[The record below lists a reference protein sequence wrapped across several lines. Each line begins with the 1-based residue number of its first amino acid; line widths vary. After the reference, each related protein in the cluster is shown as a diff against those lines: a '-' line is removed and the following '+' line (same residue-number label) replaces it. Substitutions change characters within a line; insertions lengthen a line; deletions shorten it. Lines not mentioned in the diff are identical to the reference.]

1 LDAGCCAPGVKHFAI
16 WRPTHYRSAMARLR
30 GLALALLAG
39 ALVPT
44 SLHAHGG
51 PPDITFWGPFPSGT
65 AHCLR
70 MMGQAT
76 QRCVQR
82 VLALQHECMDAEL
95 AGQTCDR
102 TLRDQRVEAEK
113 ITARSVVG
121 TECTGGQ
128 LTELHFINPDDA
140 RTDITK
146 TCTDQPNA
154 VMSVA
159 YAPAMAGASAAA
171 LDDATS
177 RCLMQTSVRSR
188 ALLRYIVRLKT
199 RALDLMAVSVI
210 GPAKKNA
217 LLKRAADRIVA
228 AQAKLAAEI
237 APACPDFET
246 LYGRSPSATLKLLN
260 NPIGNCVVGAAYVQ
274 TSIACPAPVCG
285 NGVQES
291 GEACDDGN
299 TVDDDA
305 CHNDC
310 TKAQ

>member
-1 LDAGCCAPGVKHFAI
+1 
-16 WRPTHYRSAMARLR
+16 MARLR
-30 GLALALLAG
+30 IGLALALLAC
-39 ALVPT
+39 ALRPT
-44 SLHAHGG
+44 QLHAHGG

-70 MMGQAT
+70 MMGRAT
-76 QRCVQR
+76 QRCVRR

-95 AGQTCDR
+95 AGQTCDQ
-102 TLRDQRVEAEK
+102 TLRDQRINAEK
-113 ITARSVVG
+113 ITARSVVS

-128 LTELHFINPDDA
+128 LTELHFIDPDDA

-159 YAPAMAGASAAA
+159 YAPAMPGGAAAA
-171 LDDATS
+171 LDETTS
-177 RCLMQTSVRSR
+177 RCLVQTSMRSR

-199 RALDLMAVSVI
+199 RTLDLMAANVI
-210 GPAKKNA
+210 GPAKKNT
-217 LLKRAADRIVA
+217 LLKRAADRITA
-228 AQAKLAAEI
+228 AEAKLA
-237 APACPDFET
+237 PAILEMCPDFEA
-246 LYGRSPSATLKLLN
+246 LYGRSALAALQALN

-274 TSIACPAPVCG
+274 TSIACPPPICG
-285 NGVQES
+285 NGVRES

-299 TVDDDA
+299 TVDDDG

-310 TKAQ
+310 TTGQ